1 MGQRAANTLLSGR
14 EHSAA
19 AYGACFSAF
28 THTTPQDR
36 SCRLFI
42 LYSNF
47 VELGRNEAHCFAL
60 GLTLEEKQEGCC
72 DMDNLTPKQRR
83 FCDEYLIDLNATQA
97 AIRAGYSEKTA
108 RAIGAENLTK
118 PDVRAYIDE
127 RMAAKEEQLIAEQD
141 EVLRYLT
148 AVMRGQSKSHVLA
161 RGEWGVEKV
170 IEKKPD
176 EKERL
181 KAAELLGKR
190 YGIYTDRIESD
201 IDMTLDI
208 TVDYGE
214 EK

>member
-1 MGQRAANTLLSGR
+1 M
-14 EHSAA
+14 
-19 AYGACFSAF
+19 
-28 THTTPQDR
+28 
-36 SCRLFI
+36 
-42 LYSNF
+42 
-47 VELGRNEAHCFAL
+47 NEAHGLAL
-60 GLTLEEKQEGCC
+60 SLTRGKMQKGCC

-108 RAIGAENLTK
+108 QQIGAENLSK
-118 PDVRAYIDE
+118 PLIKEYIDA
-127 RMAAKEEQLIAEQD
+127 RMAEKEEQLIAEQD

-214 EK
+214 EE